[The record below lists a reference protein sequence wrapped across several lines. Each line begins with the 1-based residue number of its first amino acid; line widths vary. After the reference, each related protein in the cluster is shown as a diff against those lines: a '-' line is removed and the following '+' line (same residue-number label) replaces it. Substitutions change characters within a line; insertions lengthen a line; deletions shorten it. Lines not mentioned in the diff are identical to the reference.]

1 MFSAKW
7 TFSLEGLVFLFSV
20 FIGMQSCNFRNG
32 NSQQESA
39 SGKVLSDT
47 LSKIKIPNFNP
58 DSAYQLIQKQVDFGP
73 RVPGTPAQKKCADW
87 LEQQLK
93 LYCDTVCR
101 QNAVVTAGNGKKL
114 PCYNLIGSINPKAKN
129 RILLLAH
136 WDSRPW
142 ADQDKTNPDQPIL
155 GADDGGSG
163 TAVLISISKI
173 LHHHPLPENW
183 GVDILLVDVEDY
195 GKTAWGDSSYALG
208 TQYWAKHPHLPGYHA
223 RAGILLDMVGAKD
236 ARFPLESYSAQHA
249 PDVQNDVWKAAD
261 EAGYS
266 SYFVYENGG
275 QITDDHVPVNE
286 ILKIPT
292 IDIIN
297 LPAGSPTGFGSYWH
311 THQDNMSVIDT
322 STLKAVGQTL
332 LQYLYTR

>member
-1 MFSAKW
+1 MKRTAFLL
-7 TFSLEGLVFLFSV
+7 TFCL
-20 FIGMQSCNFRNG
+20 IGALSFGVQSCNSKNAG
-32 NSQQESA
+32 SQSGQEVPSYSQKA
-39 SGKVLSDT
+39 N
-47 LSKIKIPNFNP
+47 IPDFNATV
-58 DSAYQLIQKQVDFGP
+58 AYQLIQQQVDFGP
-73 RVPGTPAQKKCADW
+73 RVPGTAAQKKCADW

-93 LYCDTVCR
+93 ASCDTVYR
-101 QNAVVTAGNGKKL
+101 QEATVTAGNGKKL
-114 PCYNLIGSINPKAKN
+114 PCINLIGSLNPKAPN

-142 ADQDKTNPDQPIL
+142 ADQDKTDPDKPIL

-163 TAVLISISKI
+163 TAVLISLSRII
-173 LHHHPLPENW
+173 HQHPLPKGW
-183 GVDILLVDVEDY
+183 GIDILLADVEDY

-208 TQYWAKHPHLPGYHA
+208 TQYWAKHPQVPNYHA
-223 RAGILLDMVGAKD
+223 QAGILLDMVGAKD
-236 ARFPLESYSAQHA
+236 ARFPLEAYSTQHA
-249 PDVQNDVWKAAD
+249 PDVQNAVWKAASQ
-261 EAGYS
+261 AGYS

-297 LPAGSPTGFGSYWH
+297 LPAGSVTGFGSYWH
-311 THQDNMSVIDT
+311 THQDNMSIIDT
-322 STLKAVGQTL
+322 NTLKAVGQTL